1 MKALNATEA
10 RTQLY
15 RLLDHV
21 SEEHSP
27 VAIKGK
33 RNTCVLISEQDW
45 NSIQETLYLL
55 SIPKMRESLVK
66 GKKTSLS
73 RCKERLTW

>member
-10 RTQLY
+10 RIQLY

-27 VAIKGK
+27 VTIKGK
-33 RNTCVLISEQDW
+33 RNTGVLISQQDW

-55 SIPKMRESLVK
+55 SIPKMREILVK
-66 GKKTSLS
+66 GKKESLS
-73 RCKERLTW
+73 ECKETLTW